1 LLEQTNPNLAWFSK
15 SLRNLDLRQSIAS
28 LQTRGKNESK
38 EARENSE
45 EERDTSQETIRTIHE
60 GMAEEK
66 AHGSGRKEV
75 PMP

>member
-1 LLEQTNPNLAWFSK
+1 LQVSK
-15 SLRNLDLRQSIAS
+15 QEEKD
-28 LQTRGKNESK
+28 ESK
-38 EARENSE
+38 QARENSE

-60 GMAEEK
+60 GMAQEK

>member
-1 LLEQTNPNLAWFSK
+1 LQVSK
-15 SLRNLDLRQSIAS
+15 QEEKDE
-28 LQTRGKNESK
+28 GKQP
-38 EARENSE
+38 RENSE

-60 GMAEEK
+60 GMAQEK